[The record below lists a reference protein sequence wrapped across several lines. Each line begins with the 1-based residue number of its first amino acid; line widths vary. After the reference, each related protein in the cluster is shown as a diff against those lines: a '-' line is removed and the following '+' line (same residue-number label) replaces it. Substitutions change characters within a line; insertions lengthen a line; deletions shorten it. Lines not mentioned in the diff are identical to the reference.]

1 MNKFRNLTTVI
12 AGVTL
17 ALALCGCGK
26 AEKPVVATQTSK
38 NVAENTVDNKSE
50 QKIVIRKGDKQV
62 IVKLGQGSAA
72 KDLYKRLPLKVKFED
87 FNSTE
92 KIAYL
97 NSTLNL
103 QEEPKGYTPQVGDL
117 AYYAPWKN
125 LSVFYKDFRYSESLI
140 YLGKI
145 EKDTANLESFEGED
159 IIIEAVK
166 QALFYTVNIPAG
178 VKHWHGAAPDSW
190 FSHLAIE
197 VPGEE
202 GSNEWLEPVI
212 EDYAKLK

>member
-1 MNKFRNLTTVI
+1 MNKFRNLTVVMTSIVL
-12 AGVTL
+12 VL
-17 ALALCGCGK
+17 AICGCSK
-26 AEKPVVATQTSK
+26 AEKPAAAAPAPQK
-38 NVAENTVDNKSE
+38 AAANTTDNKTE

-62 IVKLGQGSAA
+62 IVKLGRGSAA

-97 NSTLNL
+97 NSALNL
-103 QEEPKGYTPQVGDL
+103 QGEPKGYTPQVGDL

-145 EKDTANLESFEGED
+145 EKGTVNLETFEGED
-159 IIIEAVK
+159 IVIEAVK
-166 QALFYTVNIPAG
+166 
-178 VKHWHGAAPDSW
+178 
-190 FSHLAIE
+190 
-197 VPGEE
+197 
-202 GSNEWLEPVI
+202 
-212 EDYAKLK
+212 

>member
-1 MNKFRNLTTVI
+1 MKKFRILTAIV
-12 AGVTL
+12 ASVTL

-26 AEKPVVATQTSK
+26 AEKPAATDSAPK
-38 NVAENTVDNKSE
+38 NVVENTVDNKTE

-72 KDLYKRLPLKVKFED
+72 KDLYKRLPLKVKLED

-97 NSTLNL
+97 NSALNL
-103 QEEPKGYTPQVGDL
+103 QGEPKGYTPQVGDL

-125 LSVFYKDFRYSESLI
+125 LSVFYKDFRYSDNLI

-145 EKDTANLESFEGED
+145 DKSSVNLETFEGED
-159 IIIEAVK
+159 IVIEAVK
-166 QALFYTVNIPAG
+166 
-178 VKHWHGAAPDSW
+178 
-190 FSHLAIE
+190 
-197 VPGEE
+197 
-202 GSNEWLEPVI
+202 
-212 EDYAKLK
+212 

>member
-1 MNKFRNLTTVI
+1 MKKFRILTAIV
-12 AGVTL
+12 ASVTL
-17 ALALCGCGK
+17 ALALCGCGR
-26 AEKPVVATQTSK
+26 AEKPAATDPAPK
-38 NVAENTVDNKSE
+38 NVVENTVDNKTE

-97 NSTLNL
+97 NSALNL
-103 QEEPKGYTPQVGDL
+103 QGEPKGYTPQVGDL

-140 YLGKI
+140 YLGKT
-145 EKDTANLESFEGED
+145 EKGTVNLETFEGED

-166 QALFYTVNIPAG
+166 
-178 VKHWHGAAPDSW
+178 
-190 FSHLAIE
+190 
-197 VPGEE
+197 
-202 GSNEWLEPVI
+202 
-212 EDYAKLK
+212 

>member
-1 MNKFRNLTTVI
+1 MNKFRNLTAI
-12 AGVTL
+12 MASIFL
-17 ALALCGCGK
+17 ALAICGCGK
-26 AEKPVVATQTSK
+26 AEKPAAAVPTPK
-38 NVAENTVDNKSE
+38 NTVENTIDNKTE

-97 NSTLNL
+97 NSALNL
-103 QEEPKGYTPQVGDL
+103 QGEPKGYTPQVGDL

-145 EKDTANLESFEGED
+145 EKGAVNLETFEGED

-166 QALFYTVNIPAG
+166 
-178 VKHWHGAAPDSW
+178 
-190 FSHLAIE
+190 
-197 VPGEE
+197 
-202 GSNEWLEPVI
+202 
-212 EDYAKLK
+212 

>member
-1 MNKFRNLTTVI
+1 MHNFRNLTILI
-12 AGVTL
+12 ASFAL

-26 AEKPVVATQTSK
+26 AENSVTTAPVSK
-38 NVAENTVDNKSE
+38 NTTENTVDNKSE

-97 NSTLNL
+97 NSALNL
-103 QEEPKGYTPQVGDL
+103 QGEPKGYTPQVGDL

-125 LSVFYKDFRYSESLI
+125 LSVFYKDFRYSDNLI

-145 EKDTANLESFEGED
+145 QKGAVNLETFEGKD
-159 IIIEAVK
+159 ILIEAVK
-166 QALFYTVNIPAG
+166 
-178 VKHWHGAAPDSW
+178 
-190 FSHLAIE
+190 
-197 VPGEE
+197 
-202 GSNEWLEPVI
+202 
-212 EDYAKLK
+212 

>member
-1 MNKFRNLTTVI
+1 MNNLRNLTVI
-12 AGVTL
+12 MASIVL

-26 AEKPVVATQTSK
+26 AEKPAAAVPAPK
-38 NVAENTVDNKSE
+38 NVAEATIDNKTK

-97 NSTLNL
+97 NSALNL
-103 QEEPKGYTPQVGDL
+103 QGEPKGYTPQVGDL

-145 EKDTANLESFEGED
+145 ENDAVNLETFEGED
-159 IIIEAVK
+159 IVIEAVK
-166 QALFYTVNIPAG
+166 
-178 VKHWHGAAPDSW
+178 
-190 FSHLAIE
+190 
-197 VPGEE
+197 
-202 GSNEWLEPVI
+202 
-212 EDYAKLK
+212 